1 MTFRRLS
8 LLGLLA
14 LLLPVAAAAQAP
26 VAGSDYVVIEGG
38 QRWTPAPG
46 TVEVVEVFAY
56 ACGHCDRFQPMLAAW
71 ARTAG
76 DDVRVH
82 YLPAAYDPGNAYARA
97 YFALEALGR
106 VAELHPRLF
115 DAIHREG
122 SLPARGASVAE
133 VATFLA
139 GEGLDRSAV
148 TAAMSAPATDEKM
161 NAAREFAMRSGLQGT
176 PTLIINGKYRV
187 QGRSLGDSLRI
198 AEGLIAME
206 RAVPR

>member
-1 MTFRRLS
+1 MLRRLS
-8 LLGLLA
+8 LLWVLAA
-14 LLLPVAAAAQAP
+14 LLPLAAAAQAP
-26 VAGSDYVVIEGG
+26 AEGTDYVVIADG
-38 QRWTPAPG
+38 QRWQPEPG
-46 TVEVVEVFAY
+46 TIEVVEIFAY
-56 ACGHCDRFQPMLAAW
+56 PCGHCDRFQPMLAAW

-106 VAELHPRLF
+106 VVELHPRLF

-122 SLPARGASVAE
+122 SLPARGASRAE
-133 VATFLA
+133 VASFLA
-139 GEGLDRSAV
+139 GEGLDAARVA
-148 TAAMSAPATDEKM
+148 AAMDAPATDEKM